1 MNLISKVVFYYE
13 INAGRIRESSICDD
27 TKELKNV
34 ILHSQYEMPFSVR
47 INRVVQIIDTDV
59 PDIERPPLIIGGHE
73 FKNPSICAEI
83 NGGHIDFI
91 VADKLKYPQEVRK
104 SIAKDYKNILNLNDI
119 TRFEYTPV
127 KSFWLNHAKNS
138 DKQPAYHF
146 YFRPL
151 MENDIVVNKQL
162 QQIWPTKTNQ
172 MPKRLVELL
181 SKTKEVVH

>member
-1 MNLISKVVFYYE
+1 MNLVSKVVFDYE

-34 ILHSQYEMPFSVR
+34 ILRSEYKMPFSVR

-73 FKNPSICAEI
+73 FENPSLRAEI
-83 NGGHIDFI
+83 EAEYANFI
-91 VADKLKYPQEVRK
+91 VADKLKYLEEIRK
-104 SIAKDYKNILNLNDI
+104 DIGKKFKNVSNLYNM
-119 TRFEYTPV
+119 TVFEATPV
-127 KSFWLNHAKNS
+127 KSFWLTQKKDS
-138 DKQPAYHF
+138 FEPAYDFH
-146 YFRPL
+146 FRPL
-151 MENDIVVNKQL
+151 MQNDIVVNKQL

-181 SKTKEVVH
+181 SKTKEIVH